1 MGEIDKEQKSL
12 QTVTLAVVLLTNL
25 VAPFAIASM
34 NVAAPQIGVE
44 FDASATSLTWIIL
57 AYLLVTAI
65 FSVPFGRL
73 SDIKGRRK
81 IFKIGLGLFFVASV
95 FIIFSPSMAVF
106 ILLRILQGIGAAMIF
121 STNLALLVDVFPAD
135 KRGGVLGIAISCVYI
150 GQSAG
155 PVIGGFITHAFGW
168 RAVFIVISALAF
180 VSLITAM
187 ARFPKE
193 DIIKDENQTIKTSS
207 VILFILSLGLL
218 LYGIA
223 TLMQNIWSYFI
234 LAAGIVLLLIY
245 VRLETRSDAPLLEV
259 RLFKGNRA
267 FSFALLAVVF
277 NYAAVFS
284 ITYLMSLYLQLA
296 RGFTADISGL
306 ILICQPIIQA
316 ALSPVAGRLSDK
328 KPPSHLAS
336 FGMACCATALF
347 MFAFVNE
354 QTPIPYIM
362 AGLFLTG
369 LGIAFF
375 SSPNLNVIMSSVS
388 SKDYGVATS
397 LNTFTRT
404 FGQVMGMALL
414 SLIIHLTIGD
424 IPIAEVKP
432 AALIYDMRVSFI
444 VFAVICV
451 AGIMVSL
458 QRNEKK
464 VGL

>member
-1 MGEIDKEQKSL
+1 MVEIDTKQKSL
-12 QTVTLAVVLLTNL
+12 QTATLVVVLLTNL

-34 NVAAPQIGVE
+34 NIAAPHIGVE

-81 IFKIGLGLFFVASV
+81 IFKIGLFLFFIASV
-95 FIIFSPSMAVF
+95 FIIFAPNMAIF
-106 ILLRILQGIGAAMIF
+106 ILLRIVQGIGSAMLF
-121 STNLALLVDVFPAD
+121 STNLALLVDIFPAE
-135 KRGGVLGIAISCVYI
+135 KRGSVLGIAISCVYI

-155 PVIGGFITHAFGW
+155 PVIGGFITHAFDW
-168 RAVFIVISALAF
+168 RAVFVLISVLAL
-180 VSLITAM
+180 VSLVTTM
-187 ARFPKE
+187 ARFPKGE
-193 DIIKDENQTIKTSS
+193 IAIDGNQKIKTSS
-207 VILFILSLGLL
+207 VILFVLSLGLL

-234 LAAGIVLLLIY
+234 LAAGIILLLIY
-245 VRLETRSDAPLLEV
+245 IRIEVRSDAPLLEV
-259 RLFKGNRA
+259 RLFRGNKA

-277 NYAAVFS
+277 NYSAVFS
-284 ITYLMSLYLQLA
+284 ITYLVSLYLQLA

-306 ILICQPIIQA
+306 ILICQPVVQA

-328 KPPSHLAS
+328 KPPSALAS
-336 FGMACCATALF
+336 FGMACCAAALF
-347 MFAFVNE
+347 MFAFISE
-354 QTPIPYIM
+354 QTPIPYII
-362 AGLFLTG
+362 AGLLLTG

-375 SSPNLNVIMSSVS
+375 SSPNVNVIMSSVS

-397 LNTFTRT
+397 LNTFART

-414 SLIIHLTIGD
+414 SLIIHITIGD

-444 VFAVICV
+444 VFAMICV
-451 AGIMVSL
+451 AGVIVSL
-458 QRNEKK
+458 QRNRDK
-464 VGL
+464 